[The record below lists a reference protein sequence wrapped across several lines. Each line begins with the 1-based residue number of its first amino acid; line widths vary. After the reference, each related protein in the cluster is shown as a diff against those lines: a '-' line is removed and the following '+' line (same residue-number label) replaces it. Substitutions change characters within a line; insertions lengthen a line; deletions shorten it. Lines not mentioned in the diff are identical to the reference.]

1 MLKLIKK
8 QNDVLGII
16 RRSFL
21 NGSSPTRQ
29 EIRLELSKRWNKT
42 ITRQA
47 VDRHLFPLV
56 KKKYIIIDKNL
67 PRRNIKLK
75 L

>member
-1 MLKLIKK
+1 MLPLTKK
-8 QNDVLGII
+8 QNDLIVII
-16 RRSFL
+16 RRSWL
-21 NGSSPTRQ
+21 KGYSPIRE
-29 EIRLELSKRWNKT
+29 EIRLELCKRWGKT

-56 KKKYIIIDKNL
+56 KKGYIIIDKNL
-67 PRRNIKLK
+67 KQRNIKLK